1 MLNIDSFNEVSHKNG
16 EKLPKFT
23 NLTLKYDLLT
33 MKMTP
38 GVVENVPSELTV
50 LRNPYL
56 DPEIVSL
63 ALLEVNLA
71 QDSSYSFRL
80 KLQTTSIGGFRQ

>member
-38 GVVENVPSELTV
+38 VVVENVDIELTV